1 LRQRGGL
8 AFAPEAP
15 ENAGALMSKLRV
27 VVIGTGN
34 IGGIAVRC
42 LQGRADVEL
51 VGVWSRS
58 KHIGLDAGLLD
69 TDQPAGVRV
78 TNDIDEILALKPDCA
93 LMALNIRDPLEA
105 QSVNEAW
112 HVRLLERGI
121 NVVTASDGSL
131 VFPPAHSDQAYVGR
145 LEAAALKGGATL
157 YANGQEPG
165 FVDHMALLAA
175 TMSNTIRRITSYELF
190 NYSMVQDRAE
200 MALNFGFDEPP
211 EKPAIL
217 EQPGVQLYVW
227 GGPLKNVADKLGYEI
242 ERFEELYEKRVAER
256 NIDVAFGTIEM
267 GKVAAVRIRT
277 SAFVAGR
284 EAVVVEH
291 VNRMCDDI
299 APEWR
304 KADTHGCMRVEIEG
318 DPNIAIECTIGD
330 RSKPE
335 ELGYDGYLMT
345 VTRILNAVPYVCA
358 APPGLTSFRELPLT
372 TPTSAFRSDAT
383 NVDHKILRAAS

>member
-1 LRQRGGL
+1 
-8 AFAPEAP
+8 
-15 ENAGALMSKLRV
+15 MSKLRV

-42 LQGRADVEL
+42 MQGRDDIEL

-58 KHIGLDAGLLD
+58 KNLGLDAGLLD
-69 TDQPAGVRV
+69 TDRPTGVIV
-78 TNDIDEILALKPDCA
+78 TDDADAIFALRPDCA
-93 LMALNIRDPLEA
+93 LMALNIRDPIEA

-112 HVRLLERGI
+112 HVRLLEAGI

-131 VFPPAHSDQAYVGR
+131 VYPPAHADQAYVAR
-145 LEAAALKGGATL
+145 LEAAGRKGGATL

-165 FVDHMALLAA
+165 FVDHMAMLAT
-175 TMSNTIRRITSYELF
+175 TMSNTIRCITSYELF
-190 NYSMVQDRAE
+190 NYSMVQDRNE
-200 MALNFGFDEPP
+200 MALNFGFDELP
-211 EKPAIL
+211 EKQAIL

-227 GGPLKNVADKLGYEI
+227 GGPLKNIADKLGYQI

-256 NIDVAFGTIEM
+256 DIKVAFGTIEK
-267 GKVAAVRIRT
+267 GKVAAVRIRS
-277 SAFVAGR
+277 SAYVAGR
-284 EAVVVEH
+284 EAIVVEH

-304 KADTHGCMRVEIEG
+304 KADSHGCMRIEIEG
-318 DPNIAIECTIGD
+318 DPNITMECMIGD

-335 ELGYDGYLMT
+335 ELGYDGYMMT

-358 APPGLTSFRELPLT
+358 APPGLTNFRDLPMT
-372 TPTSAFRSDAT
+372 TPSNAFRSDAIAI
-383 NVDHKILRAAS
+383 DHKILRPGG

>member
-1 LRQRGGL
+1 
-8 AFAPEAP
+8 
-15 ENAGALMSKLRV
+15 MSKLRV

-34 IGGIAVRC
+34 VGGISVRC
-42 LQGRADVEL
+42 LLGREDVEL
-51 VGVWSRS
+51 VGVWGRSRN
-58 KHIGLDAGLLD
+58 IGLDAGLLD
-69 TDQPAGVRV
+69 TDQPCGVII
-78 TNDIDEILALKPDCA
+78 TNNEDEIFASQPDCA
-93 LMALNIRDPLEA
+93 VMALNIRDPLEA
-105 QSVNEAW
+105 QKVNEGW
-112 HVRLLERGI
+112 FIKLLEHGI

-131 VFPPAHSDQAYVGR
+131 VFPPAHADQAYVGR
-145 LEAAALKGGATL
+145 LEAAAQKGGASF

-190 NYSMVQDRAE
+190 NYSVVQDRDE
-200 MALNFGFDEPP
+200 MSLNFGFDELPDY
-211 EKPAIL
+211 KAIL

-227 GGPLKNVADKLGYEI
+227 GGPLVNIADKLGYTV

-256 NIDVAFGTIEM
+256 DIAVGFGTIEK

-284 EAVVVEH
+284 EAIVVEH

-304 KADTHGCMRVEIEG
+304 KADSHGSMRVEIEG
-318 DPNIAIECTIGD
+318 DPNIVIECMIGD
-330 RSKPE
+330 RGRPE

-345 VTRILNAVPYVCA
+345 VTRIVNAIPYVCA
-358 APPGLTSFRELPLT
+358 APPGLTNFRALPLT
-372 TPTSAFRSDAT
+372 TPSSAFRSDA
-383 NVDHKILRAAS
+383 VSIDHKIMRAGG

>member
-1 LRQRGGL
+1 M
-8 AFAPEAP
+8 A
-15 ENAGALMSKLRV
+15 KLRV
-27 VVIGTGN
+27 VVIGSGN

-42 LQGRADVEL
+42 LQGREDVEL

-58 KHIGLDAGLLD
+58 RNLGMDAGLLD
-69 TDQPAGVRV
+69 TDQPCGVII
-78 TNDIDEILALKPDCA
+78 TDDEDQIFALRPDCA
-93 LMALNIRDPLEA
+93 VMALNVRDPLEA
-105 QSVNEAW
+105 QNVNEVW
-112 HVRLLERGI
+112 HVKLLERGI

-131 VFPPAHSDQAYVGR
+131 VFPPSHADQAYVGR
-145 LEAAALKGGATL
+145 LEAAARTGGVTL

-165 FVDHMALLAA
+165 LVDHMAMLAA

-190 NYSMVQDRAE
+190 NYSMVQDRNE
-200 MALNFGFDEPP
+200 MAMNFGFDELPDTQ
-211 EKPAIL
+211 AIL

-227 GGPLKNVADKLGYEI
+227 GGPLINIADKLGYKI
-242 ERFEELYEKRVAER
+242 ERFEELYEKRVADRDIE
-256 NIDVAFGTIEM
+256 VAFGTIKK
-267 GKVAAVRIRT
+267 GRVAAVRIRS
-277 SAFVAGR
+277 SAYVEGR

-318 DPNIAIECTIGD
+318 DPNIAMECTIGD

-345 VTRILNAVPYVCA
+345 VTRIVNAIPYVCA
-358 APPGLTSFRELPLT
+358 APPGLTNFRELPLT
-372 TPTSAFRSDAT
+372 TPSNAFRSDAT
-383 NVDHKILRAAS
+383 SIDHKILKPASA